1 MIAIEVWTTSRVV
14 EFKDHQAMLGVEHS
28 ASGDRW
34 TALSAA
40 AWFTMNNSLRAGS
53 EPSAW

>member
-14 EFKDHQAMLGVEHS
+14 EFKDYEAMLGVEHS

-40 AWFTMNNSLRAGS
+40 AWFTMSNSLRAGS
-53 EPSAW
+53 EPSAS